1 MLKLRCFAT
10 RDVEHIQL
18 LRNSDHEYNV
28 IFDRLLS
35 RRCLPDC
42 LKSLNA
48 CLPTNLRALLKR
60 YRGVYHE

>member
-1 MLKLRCFAT
+1 MTLAT
-10 RDVEHIQL
+10 
-18 LRNSDHEYNV
+18 
-28 IFDRLLS
+28 DRLIQVDRII

-60 YRGVYHE
+60 YHGVYHE